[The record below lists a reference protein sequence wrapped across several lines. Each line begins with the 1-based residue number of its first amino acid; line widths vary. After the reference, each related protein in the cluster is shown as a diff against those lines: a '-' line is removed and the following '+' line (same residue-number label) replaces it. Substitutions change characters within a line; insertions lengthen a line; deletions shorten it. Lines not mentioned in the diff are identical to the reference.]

1 MGMCKKTP
9 SKMDVAPWD
18 KHWIKRDFDGFWIV
32 FNGIHKDSMAFVD
45 I

>member
-1 MGMCKKTP
+1 
-9 SKMDVAPWD
+9 MDVAPWE

-32 FNGIHKDSMAFVD
+32 FNGIPRDSMVFNGIHRDSMAFVE